1 MVLKTNGETRMPHEL
16 ATTRGQV
23 AHAYVG
29 ETPWH
34 GLGQR
39 LERGASI
46 ADWVTAAGLD
56 YELGSMPVVVD
67 DIEMPG
73 RRLIYRTD
81 SRTGMSIVSDNY
93 HLVQPR
99 QVVEFFKDWTNGIA
113 EIETAGALFGGRR
126 YWALARLEGELD
138 LDGDVTRPYL
148 LLASSCDGS
157 SQTQAIP
164 TSVRVVCNNTI
175 RIAMQDSSIASVR
188 HTSVFEPSQL
198 REQVETLHGGIRSH
212 FATLEAL
219 ARIRVSDDQASQFLA
234 RALGTVDAGEPAH
247 NRRSDRVF
255 DLYRSGAAI
264 GGEAST
270 MMGTAYG
277 ILQAVTQYADHESGR
292 EQDNR
297 LANAWFGKMSNRK
310 MEIMDGLLA
319 LAA

>member
-46 ADWVTAAGLD
+46 NDWVTAAGLD

-73 RRLIYRTD
+73 RRLVYRTD

-198 REQVETLHGGIRSH
+198 REQ
-212 FATLEAL
+212 
-219 ARIRVSDDQASQFLA
+219 ASQFLA
-234 RALGTVDAGEPAH
+234 RALGGVDAGEPAH

-310 MEIMDGLLA
+310 VEIMDGLLA